1 MSFSKRSFL
10 SLIAAGFAATSITAS
25 ADPFE
30 FQAVDLLLGVQ
41 VTSGSGTSQNVFF
54 NLGTTMS
61 FRDGTNPEILGN
73 ISQELVNNYGNDWF
87 TRADLRF
94 GVAGLRSQFDDE
106 IAPPAPGEDSGQTWY
121 VSRAAA
127 APGSATLRPALSEN
141 ALQLGGSRFK
151 SLAGIFI
158 QGSLSD
164 RLQKTPSGATVLD
177 ETEQAVRWNNS
188 WAKWNPSTN
197 SAFNIWSGGIENNLG
212 KGGSRVLVDVQRA
225 VPNVQATYV
234 VSIAIESDGTIRAVK
249 PSTAASAFA
258 TWVSSF
264 PALVNSTTAADR
276 TAAGDFDKDG
286 VTNIREF
293 AFGGSP
299 VSPSDNGQE
308 QIRSVDANADT
319 LRDFTNTIEIRSGAT
334 FAASG
339 NKLTATIDGI
349 TYTIEGSLDLVTFN
363 STVSEVSP
371 TLGTGTPKTGYVFK
385 TFRLNAGN
393 GLTGK
398 GFIRAGAALN

>member
-1 MSFSKRSFL
+1 M
-10 SLIAAGFAATSITAS
+10 
-25 ADPFE
+25 
-30 FQAVDLLLGVQ
+30 
-41 VTSGSGTSQNVFF
+41 
-54 NLGTTMS
+54 
-61 FRDGTNPEILGN
+61 
-73 ISQELVNNYGNDWF
+73 
-87 TRADLRF
+87 
-94 GVAGLRSQFDDE
+94 
-106 IAPPAPGEDSGQTWY
+106 
-121 VSRAAA
+121 
-127 APGSATLRPALSEN
+127 
-141 ALQLGGSRFK
+141 
-151 SLAGIFI
+151 
-158 QGSLSD
+158 
-164 RLQKTPSGATVLD
+164 TPNQIG
-177 ETEQAVRWNNS
+177 
-188 WAKWNPSTN
+188 
-197 SAFNIWSGGIENNLG
+197 
-212 KGGSRVLVDVQRA
+212 
-225 VPNVQATYV
+225 TYV
-234 VSIAIESDGTIRAVK
+234 VSIAIGSDGTVSAVE
-249 PSTAASAFA
+249 PTTSLPAFA

-319 LRDFTNTIEIRSGAT
+319 LRDFTTTIEVRSGAT

-363 STVSEVSP
+363 SPVSEVSP

>member
-1 MSFSKRSFL
+1 MW
-10 SLIAAGFAATSITAS
+10 SLVGIPVAVSAAPLDFAPADTLLAVQATGGT
-25 ADPFE
+25 
-30 FQAVDLLLGVQ
+30 
-41 VTSGSGTSQNVFF
+41 GSNKNILV
-54 NLGTTMS
+54 NLGSSVS
-61 FRDGTNPEILGN
+61 FRDGTNPIVLGN
-73 ISQELVNNYGNDWF
+73 IAADLSAAFGSNWFSRTDLKFGVYANRTNIRTGTVTGNDDGP
-87 TRADLRF
+87 R
-94 GVAGLRSQFDDE
+94 VA
-106 IAPPAPGEDSGQTWY
+106 Y
-121 VSRAAA
+121 VSRAASN
-127 APGSATLRPALSEN
+127 PGTSESWGTFSSNGLSFATTGFAGVKGLFLAEN
-141 ALQLGGSRFK
+141 YLQP
-151 SLAGIFI
+151 
-158 QGSLSD
+158 
-164 RLQKTPSGATVLD
+164 RLEITATTTNATVLFQPD
-177 ETEQAVRWNNS
+177 QGERWLNS
-188 WAKWNPSTN
+188 WTAYNPADGPSFNTWIGGVEN
-197 SAFNIWSGGIENNLG
+197 SFGQGGN
-212 KGGSRVLVDVQRA
+212 RVLVDVQRVAPA
-225 VPNVQATYV
+225 VEATYV

-249 PSTAASAFA
+249 PSTTASAFE

-319 LRDFTNTIEIRSGAT
+319 LRDFTTTIEVRSGAT